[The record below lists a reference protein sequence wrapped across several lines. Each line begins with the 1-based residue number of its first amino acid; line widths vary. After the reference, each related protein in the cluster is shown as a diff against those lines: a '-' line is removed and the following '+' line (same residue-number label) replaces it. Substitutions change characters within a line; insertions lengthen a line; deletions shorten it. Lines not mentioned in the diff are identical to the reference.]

1 MGVHHI
7 QLDIMPQGE
16 RYHTL
21 LGLTDSGDVEFSRSH
36 TGQSDGS
43 SDSSAPEDIV
53 LDAAAGYAEGDHSIS
68 TRQQMKLDALIHVL
82 NKKQFLSSW
91 VGPKYIAD
99 DKLIILVS
107 TLSLSSSG

>member
-1 MGVHHI
+1 M
-7 QLDIMPQGE
+7 
-16 RYHTL
+16 
-21 LGLTDSGDVEFSRSH
+21 TDSGDLEFSRSH
-36 TGQSDGS
+36 TGQSDGP

-53 LDAAAGYAEGDHSIS
+53 LDAAVYAEGDYSIS
-68 TRQQMKLDALIHVL
+68 TREQMKLDALIHVL
-82 NKKQFLSSW
+82 NKKHSLSSW